1 MVRAVGTL
9 AVVGAG
15 VLGFWVGYLLDARRN
30 PSSEEAATRR
40 PRTPVAA

>member
-15 VLGFWVGYLLDARRN
+15 VIGFWVGYLFDARRN
-30 PSSEEAATRR
+30 PVTGELEPALAA
-40 PRTPVAA
+40 

>member
-15 VLGFWVGYLLDARRN
+15 LLGFWVGYLVDSVRN
-30 PSSEEAATRR
+30 PVRGHDGR
-40 PRTPVAA
+40 KQVLVAA